1 MGTASM
7 GTASVLFV
15 FPFLMVYAAVNDLLT
30 MLIPNRITLALI
42 AGFAVLA
49 ASFGF
54 GWTEVALHAGAGALV
69 LAVTFALFAL
79 GHIGGGDAKLAAG
92 TALWIGFD
100 HLLDYLTVA
109 ALAGGVLTLAIL
121 ALRSQ
126 PLPVFV
132 GPRLSRAPF
141 LLHLHDTRTGV
152 PYGIALAF
160 AAVTVLP
167 ETGIWTRALGL

>member
-1 MGTASM
+1 MGAS
-7 GTASVLFV
+7 SVLIV

-30 MLIPNRITLALI
+30 MLIPNRITLALV
-42 AGFAVLA
+42 AGFAVIA

-54 GWTEVALHAGAGALV
+54 GWSEVAWHAGAGALV
-69 LAVTFALFAL
+69 LAVTFTLFAL

-121 ALRSQ
+121 ALRSR
-126 PLPVFV
+126 PLPMFV
-132 GPRLSRAPF
+132 GPFLVRMPF
-141 LLHLHDTRTGV
+141 LMHLHDTRTGV

-160 AAVTVLP
+160 AAVLVLP
-167 ETGIWTRALGL
+167 ETAIWSRALGL

>member
-1 MGTASM
+1 MGAL
-7 GTASVLFV
+7 SVLIV

-30 MLIPNRITLALI
+30 MLIPNRITLALTV
-42 AGFAVLA
+42 GFAVLA

-54 GWTEVALHAGAGALV
+54 GWTEIASHAGAGALV
-69 LAVTFALFAL
+69 LAVTFTLFAL

-100 HLLDYLTVA
+100 HLLDYLTLA
-109 ALAGGVLTLAIL
+109 ALAGGFLTLAIL

-132 GPRLSRAPF
+132 GPSLSRVPF
-141 LLHLHDTRTGV
+141 LLHLHDNRTGV

-160 AAVTVLP
+160 AAVMVLP
-167 ETGIWTRALGL
+167 ETAIWARALGL

>member
-1 MGTASM
+1 MGA
-7 GTASVLFV
+7 ASVLVV

-30 MLIPNRITLALI
+30 MLIPNRVSLALV
-42 AGFAVLA
+42 AGFAVFA
-49 ASFGF
+49 AAFGL
-54 GWTEVALHAGAGALV
+54 GWHEMALHAGAGLLV
-69 LAVTFALFAL
+69 LVVTFTLFAL

-100 HLLDYLTVA
+100 NLLDYLTLA
-109 ALAGGVLTLAIL
+109 AVTGGFLTLAIL

-132 GPRLSRAPF
+132 GPSLSRMPF
-141 LLHLHDTRTGV
+141 LLHLHDKRTGV

-160 AAVTVLP
+160 AAVMVLP
-167 ETGIWTRALGL
+167 DTAIWSRALGL